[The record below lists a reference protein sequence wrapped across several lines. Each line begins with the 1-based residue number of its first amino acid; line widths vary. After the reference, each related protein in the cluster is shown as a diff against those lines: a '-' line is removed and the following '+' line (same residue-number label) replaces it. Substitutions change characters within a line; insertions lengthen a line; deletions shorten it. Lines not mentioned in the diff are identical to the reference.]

1 MGALVPLVDAATSL
15 LLVAFALLVVGFPN
29 TSGDATADGPVL
41 LSALLAVLEEPKTT
55 VNVLAVGGPVL
66 PVVFAVVVFDVA
78 PNINDGTEF
87 VDALLLLTAG
97 WDVAAACP
105 KSNGV
110 LLLLLAVGA
119 GAAASDDE

>member
-1 MGALVPLVDAATSL
+1 MGALVPLVDAATSI

-66 PVVFAVVVFDVA
+66 PVVFAVIVFDVA
-78 PNINDGTEF
+78 PNINDGAES

-105 KSNGV
+105 KTNGV
-110 LLLLLAVGA
+110 LMLLLAVGA